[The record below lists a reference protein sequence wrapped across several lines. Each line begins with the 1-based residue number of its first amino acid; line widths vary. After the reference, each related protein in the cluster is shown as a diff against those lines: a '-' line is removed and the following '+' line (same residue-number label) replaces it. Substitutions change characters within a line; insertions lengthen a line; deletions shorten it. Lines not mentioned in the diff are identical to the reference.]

1 MNQQLFN
8 DLMEAYNQNFTKD
21 GVNGER
27 VAQRLAEIAN
37 IGLTDEGGSRRIGF
51 SEEEKQAKQLVKS
64 WMVESGLEVREDG
77 AGNVFGRLQGQ
88 QNELSA
94 ILSGSHVD
102 TVPNG
107 GHFDGVLGVISSLE
121 VIESWKEQDYTPLR
135 PYEVVVFSDE
145 EGSRFHSGMTGS
157 HAMLGD
163 VDMEAQKALTDI
175 NGLSFE
181 DVMHDYGS
189 TVSAFEQAK
198 RNLDEVAHFVE
209 VHIEQGKELEKADLP
224 VGIVSG
230 IAGPVCLEMTFYGEA
245 GHAGNTPM
253 KERKDPLVA
262 ASELIQKVHV
272 LPSQVSE
279 TAVATVGKLHVHP
292 NGVNVIPGE
301 VTLYVDIRDIEV
313 DTRNQLVELIHEQAQ
328 SIVQSSGLEVDIR
341 KNLDVAPVPIKER
354 NQSLL
359 KGSISK
365 HGIEAKVMPSGAGH
379 DAMPV
384 GHHIPVSML
393 FVKSKDGVSHNPK
406 EWSSLNDCVQGIH
419 VLKDYIE
426 RLMDQ

>member
-1 MNQQLFN
+1 MNQNLFH
-8 DLMEAYNQNFTKD
+8 DLMEDFDTHFTKD

-27 VAQRLAEIAN
+27 VARRLAEIAT

-51 SEEEKQAKQLVKS
+51 SEEEKKAKKLVKS
-64 WMVESGLEVREDG
+64 WMEASGLDVREDG

-88 QNELSA
+88 RNDLPA
-94 ILSGSHVD
+94 ILCGSHVD

-107 GHFDGVLGVISSLE
+107 GHFDGVLGVVSALE
-121 VIESWKEQDYTPLR
+121 VIDSWKEQGYTPLR

-163 VDMEAQKALTDI
+163 IDMETQKGLTDI

-181 DVMHDYGS
+181 EVINDYGS
-189 TVSAFEQAK
+189 TVSDFEQAQ
-198 RNLDEVAHFVE
+198 RNMNEVAHFVE

-253 KERKDPLVA
+253 TERKDPLFA
-262 ASELIQKVHV
+262 ASELIQKVHA
-272 LPSQVSE
+272 LPSQVSD
-279 TAVATVGKLHVHP
+279 TAVATVGKMHVSP

-301 VTLYVDIRDIEV
+301 VTLYVDIRDIVVESR
-313 DTRNQLVELIHEQAQ
+313 DQLVDLIREQAR
-328 SIVQSSGLEVDIR
+328 SIVQNSGVELDIHN
-341 KNLDVAPVPIKER
+341 NLDVAPVPIKEV

-359 KGSISK
+359 KKSISNQ
-365 HGIEAKVMPSGAGH
+365 GIEPMVMPSGAGH

-384 GHHIPVSML
+384 GHHVPVSML
-393 FVKSKDGVSHNPK
+393 FVRSKDGISHNPK

-419 VLKDYIE
+419 VLKDYVE
-426 RLMDQ
+426 RLMDE